1 MNRIKMDDNIE
12 EESML
17 KAADFARS
25 RRTDDV
31 RRRSK
36 FHHDVTENSTQTVQ
50 YSQLYI
56 Q

>member
-1 MNRIKMDDNIE
+1 MDDDIE

-17 KAADFARS
+17 KAADFARN

-36 FHHDVTENSTQTVQ
+36 HPHGVTETSTQTVE
-50 YSQLYI
+50 
-56 Q
+56 